1 MAISIAEWRYQSSKI
16 LSEISEIAEI
26 EVNAILCNVLNK
38 DLAWCLTN
46 SNFVLDQP
54 KVHELNEKIISL
66 LAGIPLPYVLGTIEF
81 FGNQFFID
89 ENVLIPRPETELLVE
104 TAIEWINRHNKTMK
118 VIDVGCGSG
127 IIIISILKRFS
138 QIKGFGLDISRK
150 ALNISKGNKN
160 YHNINYLEF
169 VQMDCLSGIGSKFDV
184 IVANLPY
191 IPADHLSDLKVSKF
205 EPDLALNG
213 GEDGL
218 LILNRLIEQIPSH
231 LNSPGLALLE
241 IQFDQSARVIQK
253 AKNYLPKATV
263 SIIKIIPPM
272 IALSGLRCKMPEII
286 DLRKSFEKALEK
298 SVSILNKGG
307 LIVFPTDTVYGL
319 AAKFDEPESIERIY
333 QVKGRD
339 QTKAL
344 AVLVANLNQI
354 KILSPRISE
363 NTTKL
368 IKYFWPGALTL
379 FLEKREDLKAPLT
392 IDNSIGIRIP
402 DDRFVRELS
411 ERIGPLATTSANLS
425 GFPNTTKVDEVLAQ
439 IGNLVD
445 LILDGGE
452 CEGGIPSSVVDCR
465 SEEVKILRDGAI
477 PKEEIYRILTT
488 EI

>member
-16 LSEISEIAEI
+16 LSEISETAEI

-81 FGNQFFID
+81 FGNQFFVD

-218 LILNRLIEQIPSH
+218 LIINRLIEQIPSH

-263 SIIKIIPPM
+263 SIIKDY
-272 IALSGLRCKMPEII
+272 SSH
-286 DLRKSFEKALEK
+286 D
-298 SVSILNKGG
+298 
-307 LIVFPTDTVYGL
+307 
-319 AAKFDEPESIERIY
+319 RI
-333 QVKGRD
+333 
-339 QTKAL
+339 
-344 AVLVANLNQI
+344 
-354 KILSPRISE
+354 
-363 NTTKL
+363 
-368 IKYFWPGALTL
+368 
-379 FLEKREDLKAPLT
+379 
-392 IDNSIGIRIP
+392 IRI
-402 DDRFVRELS
+402 
-411 ERIGPLATTSANLS
+411 
-425 GFPNTTKVDEVLAQ
+425 EV
-439 IGNLVD
+439 
-445 LILDGGE
+445 
-452 CEGGIPSSVVDCR
+452 
-465 SEEVKILRDGAI
+465 
-477 PKEEIYRILTT
+477 
-488 EI
+488 